1 MNLLNICLMLSIIF
15 KSKILYFRKNMNSL
29 FIFTESFLL
38 QIYLYSKILNMAY
51 KLLVEIILRDQ
62 NFSYI
67 NMPSVSTKIYYKTL
81 LLKQPFR
88 DYCISLLVV
97 DMYVNNELGTENPI
111 NQISELTKKF
121 QKNA

>member
-29 FIFTESFLL
+29 FIFTESFLF

-97 DMYVNNELGTENPI
+97 DMYVNNELL
-111 NQISELTKKF
+111 QYV
-121 QKNA
+121 